1 MKYEQFSI
9 VRVDVERGVAVLTI
23 DAGEL
28 NLMDVALLSELDE
41 VGRRIEADEAVRVVV
56 IQSANPEFFIAHAD
70 INLISQL
77 PEVPPPRQERLGWV
91 HGVLDRFRTMP
102 KATIAKIQGR
112 CRGGGSELAL
122 ACDMRFAEIG
132 RGVLC
137 QPEVG
142 VGIIPGA
149 GGSVRL
155 PRLVGRGRALEII
168 LGCGDFSA
176 ELAERYGYVNRALP
190 RGEIDLFVSQ
200 LARRIASFP
209 SETVALAKRA
219 ASLGDVHMDD
229 ELAREEEIFLK
240 SVHTPGAQRRMAAA
254 LASGMQTPA
263 MERCCFTHIWSA
275 LEEPGGP

>member
-1 MKYEQFSI
+1 MRYDEFSI
-9 VRVDVERGVAVLTI
+9 VRVDVEGGVAVLTI

-28 NLMDVALLSELDE
+28 NLMDVALLAELDA
-41 VGRRIEADEAVRVVV
+41 VGRRVEADEAVRVVV
-56 IQSANPEFFIAHAD
+56 IQSSNPEFFIAHAD
-70 INLISQL
+70 INLITQL
-77 PEVPPPRQERLGWV
+77 PEAPPPRKEKLGWV
-91 HGVLDRFRTMP
+91 HGVLDRFRSMP

-132 RGVLC
+132 RGMLC

-190 RGEIDLFVSQ
+190 RGEIDFFVSQ

-209 SETVALAKRA
+209 AETVALAKQA

-240 SVHTPGAQRRMAAA
+240 SVHTAGARRRMAAA

-275 LEEPGGP
+275 LEEPGGQ